1 MKKISL
7 TGHSRGIGKGI
18 VDLLSNDYEILG
30 FSRSN
35 GYDISVENDR
45 NRILEESS
53 YCDVFINNTYFI
65 DSQAL
70 LFDMFY
76 HKWYHDSTK
85 TIINI
90 NSVALYLNKTVVD
103 NPMYSEYKKELH
115 NLTVQRF
122 LDRKPRCKIISVNP
136 GFVDT
141 DMLEPLRETKGIT
154 QDEMLSPVEF
164 AESIQWLLNLPP
176 NIEVCDL
183 TVHKKQ
189 V

>member
-7 TGHSRGIGKGI
+7 TGHTKGIGKGI
-18 VDLLSNDYEILG
+18 VDLLSSDYEILG

-35 GYDISVENDR
+35 GYDISNENDR

-53 YCDVFINNTYFI
+53 NCDVFINNTYVQ
-65 DSQAL
+65 DAQAL
-70 LFDMFY
+70 MFDMFY

-90 NSVALYLNKTVVD
+90 NTVALYLNKPLVD

-115 NLTVQRF
+115 NLTIQRF
-122 LDRKPRCKIISVNP
+122 LDRNVRCKIISVNP
-136 GFVDT
+136 GFVET
-141 DMLEPLRETKGIT
+141 DMLEPLIANRNILPN
-154 QDEMLSPVEF
+154 EMLSPVEF
-164 AESIQWLLNLPP
+164 AENIKWLLSLPS

-183 TVHKKQ
+183 SVHKKK